1 MRRTGRGTQG
11 EKERSRVG
19 ERGENKKEEKEDKKA
34 PYVRS
39 ILSGILQTGRMWLS
53 VIN

>member
-1 MRRTGRGTQG
+1 MRRNR
-11 EKERSRVG
+11 RRVG
-19 ERGENKKEEKEDKKA
+19 ERGKNKKEEKEEKKA

-39 ILSGILQTGRMWLS
+39 ILSGILQTERMWLS